1 MSRILRQSGEASLKV
16 LLLVAWCV
24 SLSAL
29 EDDRLNQI
37 LSEMERSGEQLKTL
51 EARFDQNSHDYILD
65 MDETTSGKLYV
76 KLPGNIR
83 WEYEPPSPKVLLVTG
98 DVIRL
103 FNPTSNQVQEFERGQ
118 MRGGGADLLIGFGKS
133 NAEIGKNY
141 DVSLVEEN
149 EDTVV
154 LELVPKPGSSAS
166 LFKAIELT
174 MEKERWIPV
183 RSLFRE
189 LNRDTTEILFKDMK
203 VNGKLPP
210 KAFEL
215 DMPPNVEIIRNKQE

>member
-133 NAEIGKNY
+133 NAEIGNNY

>member
-1 MSRILRQSGEASLKV
+1 MVSSSINVPKVFSIIALCASL
-16 LLLVAWCV
+16 
-24 SLSAL
+24 SIPSAFG
-29 EDDRLNQI
+29 DRLDEV
-37 LSEMERSGEQLKTL
+37 LAEMAKAGEQLKTL
-51 EARFDQNSHDYILD
+51 EAHFDQNNHDYIME
-65 MDETTSGKLYV
+65 MDETASGKLYV

-83 WEYEPPSPKVLLVTG
+83 WEYDPPSPKVLLVAG
-98 DVIRL
+98 DKIRL

-149 EDTVV
+149 EATVV

-183 RSLFRE
+183 RSLFHE
-189 LNRDTTEILFKDMK
+189 HNRDTSEILFKDMR

-215 DMPPNVEIIRNKQE
+215 DLPPNVEIIRNK